1 MFAPGKMPKDVL
13 DKLSREIAR
22 IVNLP
27 DMSEKLSVQG
37 AIPVGN
43 TPAEFSAFVKREM
56 DTWGKVAQ
64 QVGLKP
70 D

>member
-1 MFAPGKMPKDVL
+1 MPKDVL
-13 DKLSREIAR
+13 NKLSREIAR

-43 TPAEFSAFVKREM
+43 TSAEFTAFVKKEM

>member
-1 MFAPGKMPKDVL
+1 
-13 DKLSREIAR
+13 
-22 IVNLP
+22 
-27 DMSEKLSVQG
+27 MSEKLSVQG

-43 TPAEFSAFVKREM
+43 TSAEFTTFVKKEM

>member
-1 MFAPGKMPKDVL
+1 MPKDVL
-13 DKLSREIAR
+13 NKLSREIAR

-27 DMSEKLSVQG
+27 EMSEKLSVQG

-43 TPAEFSAFVKREM
+43 TSAEFTAFVKKEM

>member
-1 MFAPGKMPKDVL
+1 MPPDVL
-13 DKLSREIAR
+13 AKLSKEIAR
-22 IVNLP
+22 IINLP

>member
-1 MFAPGKMPKDVL
+1 
-13 DKLSREIAR
+13 
-22 IVNLP
+22 
-27 DMSEKLSVQG
+27 MSEKLSVRG

-43 TPAEFSAFVKREM
+43 TPEEFAGFVKREM
-56 DTWGKVAQ
+56 ATWGKVAQ

>member
-1 MFAPGKMPKDVL
+1 ML
-13 DKLSREIAR
+13 NKLSREIAR

-43 TPAEFSAFVKREM
+43 TSAEFTAFVKREM
-56 DTWGKVAQ
+56 DFGARSRSRWG
-64 QVGLKP
+64 
-70 D
+70 